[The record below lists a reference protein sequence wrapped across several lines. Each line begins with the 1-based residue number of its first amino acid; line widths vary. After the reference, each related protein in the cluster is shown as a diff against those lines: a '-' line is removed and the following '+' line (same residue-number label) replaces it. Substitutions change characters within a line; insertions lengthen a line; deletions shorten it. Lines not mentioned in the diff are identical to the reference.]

1 MIHRILTVIALL
13 ASVSALPVVDAAQAA
28 TVHATMSVT
37 ATVTAACTMQ
47 VANGQGVNV
56 RCSMATPYTVMATSG
71 AAPGITVATADAN
84 VETMLVAY

>member
-1 MIHRILTVIALL
+1 MIRRILTVIALL
-13 ASVSALPVVDAAQAA
+13 ASVSALPVVNAQAA

-47 VANGQGVNV
+47 VGGRGVNV
-56 RCSMATPYTVMATSG
+56 SCSQATAYTVVAMTG
-71 AAPGITVATADAN
+71 VAPGVTVANAGAN